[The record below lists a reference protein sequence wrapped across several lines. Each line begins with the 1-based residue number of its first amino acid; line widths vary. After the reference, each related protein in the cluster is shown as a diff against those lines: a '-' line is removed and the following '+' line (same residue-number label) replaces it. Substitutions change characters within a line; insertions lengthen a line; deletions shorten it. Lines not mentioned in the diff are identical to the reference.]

1 MLIQA
6 LYTINQWTSPSNNQ

>member
-6 LYTINQWTSPSNNQ
+6 LYTINQWTSP